1 MVYTIDEIREKIV
14 PVAKKYNLSAV
25 YLFGS
30 YARGE
35 ADEESDVDLA
45 YDDLDSDGY
54 DIMSL
59 VGEVSDIFSDDVD
72 FLDVNRLLS
81 PSTNIGQLVK
91 RNFLKE
97 RILLYERG
105 QY

>member
-35 ADEESDVDLA
+35 ADETSDVDLA
-45 YDDLDSDGY
+45 YDDLDEQY

-72 FLDVNRLLS
+72 FLDIDRLLS
-81 PSTNIGQLVK
+81 PSTNVGQLVK

-97 RILLYERG
+97 RILLYERS
-105 QY
+105 QH

>member
-35 ADEESDVDLA
+35 ADETSDVDLA
-45 YDDLDSDGY
+45 YDDLDDRY

-72 FLDVNRLLS
+72 FLDIDRLLS
-81 PSTNIGQLVK
+81 PSTNVGQLVK

-97 RILLYERG
+97 RILLYERS

>member
-35 ADEESDVDLA
+35 ADESSDVDLA
-45 YDDLDSDGY
+45 YDDLDDRY

-59 VGEVSDIFSDDVD
+59 VGEVSNIFSEDVD
-72 FLDVNRLLS
+72 FLDMDRLLS
-81 PSTNIGQLVK
+81 PSTNVGQLVK
-91 RNFLKE
+91 RNFLRE
-97 RILLYERG
+97 RILLYKRK
-105 QY
+105 